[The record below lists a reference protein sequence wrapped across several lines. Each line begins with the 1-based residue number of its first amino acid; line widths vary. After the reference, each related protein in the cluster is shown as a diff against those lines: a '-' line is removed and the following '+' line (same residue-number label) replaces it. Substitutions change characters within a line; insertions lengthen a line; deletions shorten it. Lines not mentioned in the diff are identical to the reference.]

1 VVAGVRGTVF
11 GVNYDQTHNQVSEA
25 TYEGSVVTQSSS
37 GTQIADKGYG
47 VVVNHTGAPSL
58 SQLTQ
63 GQIQSFE
70 QFDDV
75 AGLLEQKKE
84 ELLNDLK
91 NQALQKIPQVVPGQQ
106 DIQNA
111 IGQKLGF

>member
-1 VVAGVRGTVF
+1 
-11 GVNYDQTHNQVSEA
+11 
-25 TYEGSVVTQSSS
+25 
-37 GTQIADKGYG
+37 
-47 VVVNHTGAPSL
+47 L